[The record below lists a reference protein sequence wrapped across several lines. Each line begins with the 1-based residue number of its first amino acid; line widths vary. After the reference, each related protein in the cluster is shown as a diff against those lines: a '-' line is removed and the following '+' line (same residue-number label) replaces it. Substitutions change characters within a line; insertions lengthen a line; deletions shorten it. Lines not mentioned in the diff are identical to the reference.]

1 MFSALARPGVVV
13 ECVRDGREALEH
25 FEKYGPSDLLVTAHQ
40 FPQLDGPEFIRRLRD
55 AGFGGPVI
63 VAAPALTGAES
74 AAYRD
79 LRIAAIIP
87 TPITAA
93 TLVAAAASCAG

>member
-13 ECVRDGREALEH
+13 ECVRDAREALEH
-25 FEKYGPSDLLVTAHQ
+25 FEKYGAADLLVTAHVLPQ
-40 FPQLDGPEFIRRLRD
+40 IDGPQLVRRLRD

-63 VAAPALTGAES
+63 VAAPAPTEAER
-74 AAYRD
+74 AAYRE

-87 TPITAA
+87 TPISAA
-93 TLVAAAASCAG
+93 ALVAAAASCAA